1 MKYTKM
7 MTITTKPVFM
17 GYKMVHAFTIKENEQ
32 PEKIIAKL
40 NLVGKVENYEV
51 SELLPLPVAVARIHA
66 IRNGY

>member
-17 GYKMVHAFTIKENEQ
+17 GYKMVHAFTIKEHEQ

-40 NLVGKVENYEV
+40 NLVGKVEKYEV

-66 IRNGY
+66 IRHGY

>member
-40 NLVGKVENYEV
+40 TGFVDRIRAICGGFLSLGKW
-51 SELLPLPVAVARIHA
+51 
-66 IRNGY
+66 

>member
-1 MKYTKM
+1 
-7 MTITTKPVFM
+7 M